1 MMLLA
6 GILNHLL
13 AQAPALQAELADL
26 RGRTVRLE
34 LPIVAAVVVVTED
47 GLLAESHAPAEA
59 TLSMPARFF
68 VTRFTDRQAAS
79 RQVRISG
86 DAELAGKAGNILAGL
101 QWDAA
106 EDLSLLVGDILA
118 HRISRVAASLLEAP
132 KEMGQ
137 RMAVS
142 VVEYVRDERK
152 ILPQK
157 HHVTEFCDQVDT
169 LRDDIARLE
178 KRLQRLEQVV

>member
-1 MMLLA
+1 MLLA

-26 RGRTVRLE
+26 RGRTLRLE
-34 LPIVAAVVVVTED
+34 LPIAAAVVVVTED
-47 GLLAESHAPAEA
+47 GLLAESHAAPES
-59 TLSMPARFF
+59 TLTMPARFF
-68 VTRFTDRQAAS
+68 VTRFTDRHAAS

-86 DAELAGKAGNILAGL
+86 DAELAGKAGNVLAGL

-106 EDLSLLVGDILA
+106 EDLSLLIGDILA
-118 HRISRVAASLLEAP
+118 HRVSRVAANLLEAP

-142 VVEYVRDERK
+142 LVEYVRDERK

-157 HHVTEFCDQVDT
+157 YDVADFCDQVDT

-178 KRLQRLEQVV
+178 KRLQRLEQSV

>member
-1 MMLLA
+1 MLLA
-6 GILNHLL
+6 GVLNHLL
-13 AQAPALQAELADL
+13 AQAPALQAELAAL
-26 RGRTVRLE
+26 RGSTLRLE
-34 LPIVAAVVVVTED
+34 LPIAAAVVVVTED
-47 GLLAESHAPAEA
+47 GLLAESHAPAQA

-68 VTRFTDRQAAS
+68 ITRFTDRQAAS

-86 DAELAGKAGNILAGL
+86 DAELAGKAGNVLAGL

-106 EDLSLLVGDILA
+106 EDLSLLIGDILA
-118 HRISRVAASLLEAP
+118 HRVSRVGASLLNTP

-137 RMAVS
+137 RMAVT
-142 VVEYVRDERK
+142 VVEYVRDEKK

-169 LRDDIARLE
+169 LRDDIARLD
-178 KRLQRLEQVV
+178 KRLQRLERAV